1 MTPPA
6 TMQDAVKE
14 AERKAR
20 RGPVAMR
27 QYKEDPYFPASAG
40 TGENEFAMR
49 QSAQQKGCEM
59 LCDAIEELVVRTSKK
74 LAIPA
79 EHRAR
84 PLTFARAYLGMRR

>member
-1 MTPPA
+1 MIPKT
-6 TMQDAVKE
+6 TEQAVNE

-59 LCDAIEELVVRTSKK
+59 LCDAIEELVVRTSKR
-74 LAIPA
+74 LAIAA

-84 PLTFARAYLGMRR
+84 PLTFARAYLGMRQ